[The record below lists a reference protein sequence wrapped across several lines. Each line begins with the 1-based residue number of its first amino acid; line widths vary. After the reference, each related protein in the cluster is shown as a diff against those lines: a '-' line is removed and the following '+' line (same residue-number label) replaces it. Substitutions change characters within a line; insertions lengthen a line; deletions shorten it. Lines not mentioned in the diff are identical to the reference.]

1 MEPARPKEP
10 ESPVPRV
17 RMSTRLGLEE
27 EQVTPAKDEQG
38 SGEEKSQLGKN
49 FEDEEGIQA
58 LGIKHSEGYRVRLKL
73 LCLVGC
79 SKLRLFSFLSNRLW
93 KEREGWKEK
102 LLSKREEVRKFSS

>member
-1 MEPARPKEP
+1 MPASFNTYNTHSKTVP
-10 ESPVPRV
+10 EGR
-17 RMSTRLGLEE
+17 R
-27 EQVTPAKDEQG
+27 
-38 SGEEKSQLGKN
+38 
-49 FEDEEGIQA
+49 EEGIQA